1 MSFPVGPLESSVT
14 TLSFAVLLRD
24 RLTFADS
31 LAGEV
36 TVTAGSATGLRK
48 GSSGIFVFFS
58 FPTGAIPLSV
68 RSSADTPYYLP
79 ATIAVTLP
87 MPSPLWPAFPDSTIA
102 DPSLDLW
109 DPNQPAAYRTQFL
122 QACLAPSIA
131 YPFDSGATLVRGF
144 VTDSATKAALADVTV
159 SSSAATLP
167 YVTGADGQFVLVFQ
181 QPPALPTPVTIL
193 AQRQGH
199 ADVSQQVALR
209 RAATVTLQINI

>member
-1 MSFPVGPLESSVT
+1 MTFPVGPLESSVT
-14 TLSFAVLLRD
+14 TLSFALLLRD

-36 TVTAGSATGLRK
+36 TVTASSTTGLRQ
-48 GSSGIFVFFS
+48 GSSGVFVFFS
-58 FPTGAIPLSV
+58 LAKGAIPLSV
-68 RSSADTPYYLP
+68 HSSADTPYYLP
-79 ATIAVTLP
+79 TTIAVTLP

-102 DPSLDLW
+102 DLSLDLW
-109 DPNQPAAYRTQFL
+109 DPKQPAAYRMQFL

-131 YPFDSGATLVRGF
+131 YPFDSGTTLVRG
-144 VTDSATKAALADVTV
+144 VVADSTTKAALADVTL

-193 AQRQGH
+193 AQRPGH
-199 ADVSQQVALR
+199 PDVSQQVAIR
-209 RAATVTLQINI
+209 RAATVTLQISI